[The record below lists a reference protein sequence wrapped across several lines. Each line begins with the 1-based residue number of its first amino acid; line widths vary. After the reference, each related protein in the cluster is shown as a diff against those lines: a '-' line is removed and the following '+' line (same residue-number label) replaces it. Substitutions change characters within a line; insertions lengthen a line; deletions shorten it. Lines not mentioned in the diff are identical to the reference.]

1 MELRELIY
9 RHHVEYNHSPR
20 RIHSTLFNGENDR
33 CTLKY
38 LIYLCN
44 KLSSDEDFCSN
55 YLHGGAKKCGRPLS
69 LDYGTRSLVC
79 EQVQLDKH
87 HTIKTMYENY
97 CRAFHPDEFA
107 DGIEENK
114 LSLST
119 FKRTLK
125 RGRFTRKCIQRT
137 HVNQDPIEGVRFLEA
152 IEHIDPFNTI
162 DIDETKNNPE
172 SFFQKHGYALEG
184 DVCTNKGANCYQWRC
199 L

>member
-1 MELRELIY
+1 M
-9 RHHVEYNHSPR
+9 
-20 RIHSTLFNGENDR
+20 
-33 CTLKY
+33 
-38 LIYLCN
+38 
-44 KLSSDEDFCSN
+44 
-55 YLHGGAKKCGRPLS
+55 
-69 LDYGTRSLVC
+69 DYGTRSLVC

-152 IEHIDPFNTI
+152 IEHIVLLLLTLMKQRTI
-162 DIDETKNNPE
+162 R
-172 SFFQKHGYALEG
+172 SLFFKSMDMHLKEIYVQRSKLL
-184 DVCTNKGANCYQWRC
+184 WRC